1 MLLRSLSARRSREA
15 PCADRFAS
23 RLRARMAGTH
33 LHRAE
38 GRPPCLPRSLMRP
51 RSSSPSAVFDGH
63 PLPGRGV
70 LRDQNGNVVDD
81 WPDDKPIPHGW
92 MVSRR
97 LTAMDSAAGVLGG
110 AALNLEDVFL
120 ALPRGIQRRRH
131 QIEVD
136 ILSAS
141 DAFERGAALR
151 LAEVTIRELLNIA
164 DLAEKGGS
172 VPWDAG
178 VSDPGILAPAARA
191 AADYLRGFSDSAL
204 RMMGTS
210 PAASSNGVGAAG
222 DRAIGDSASV
232 SDRQTAA
239 FDAHQ
244 AMDAP
249 TAMRCAARCRLR
261 LQLRRGVAARSVA
274 LPFRT
279 RTRRLARMRK

>member
-1 MLLRSLSARRSREA
+1 M
-15 PCADRFAS
+15 F
-23 RLRARMAGTH
+23 
-33 LHRAE
+33 
-38 GRPPCLPRSLMRP
+38 
-51 RSSSPSAVFDGH
+51 
-63 PLPGRGV
+63 
-70 LRDQNGNVVDD
+70 
-81 WPDDKPIPHGW
+81 
-92 MVSRR
+92 
-97 LTAMDSAAGVLGG
+97 LT
-110 AALNLEDVFL
+110 
-120 ALPRGIQRRRH
+120 LPRGIQRRRH

-141 DAFERGAALR
+141 DAFERGEALR
-151 LAEVTIRELLNIA
+151 LAEVTFRELLNIA

-210 PAASSNGVGAAG
+210 PAAASNGVGAAG

-244 AMDAP
+244 AMRRSYGDALRGAVSAP
-249 TAMRCAARCRLR
+249 AAAPAW
-261 LQLRRGVAARSVA
+261 GGGSFGGAPISDEDAAASAHAEMKRSISDA
-274 LPFRT
+274 WRSG
-279 RTRRLARMRK
+279 R